1 MILFTIALPIEAKTI
16 KQEIKNLN
24 LKWIKIDFLITWV
37 WVLNTIYS
45 IKDYIEKNAK
55 PDFIVNIWV
64 CWKTESE
71 SEDFFQVYRIKNLSN
86 NKEVICPV
94 YIDFLE
100 LHSIACSDKIITD
113 KSELIDIQEKFQNE
127 KVWGKKTFSKWVYE
141 NINEQEISFFDKKI
155 SKFSDFSFVD
165 MESFWIDF
173 IADKEKIPYIII
185 KKPFDLISKDSL
197 NVSKNELENCL
208 IWFDYKK
215 LLNEIEKFILYLE
228 NKNDFEEDIKYL
240 KELFKLTFSQTEIL
254 KKYFYKQKA
263 LNKNIID
270 LKILEKKDFLKEIT
284 D

>member
-45 IKDYIEKNAK
+45 IKDYIEKNTK

-64 CWKTESE
+64 CWKTENE
-71 SEDFFQVYRIKNLSN
+71 SDDFFQVYRIKNLSN

-100 LHSIACSDKIITD
+100 LNSIACSDKIITD
-113 KSELIDIQEKFQNE
+113 KNSLLEE
-127 KVWGKKTFSKWVYE
+127 T
-141 NINEQEISFFDKKI
+141 
-155 SKFSDFSFVD
+155 FVD

-197 NVSKNELENCL
+197 KVDKNDLEKVL
-208 IWFDYKK
+208 VWFDYIK
-215 LLNEIEKFILYLE
+215 LFSEIEKFILSLG

-263 LNKNIID
+263 LNKDIID
-270 LKILEKKDFLKEIT
+270 LKSLEKKDFLKEIM